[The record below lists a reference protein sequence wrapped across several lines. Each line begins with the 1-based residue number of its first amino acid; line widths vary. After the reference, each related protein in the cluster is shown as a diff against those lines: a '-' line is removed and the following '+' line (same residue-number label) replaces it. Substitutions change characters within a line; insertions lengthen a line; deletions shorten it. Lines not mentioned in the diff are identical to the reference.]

1 MSEEGCR
8 ANNFRPPWIQA
19 ALLTPFGKS
28 YVSTIRKSNARQEI
42 KAIASGLQVGL
53 DALFLRRPMPPKGLN
68 ISIR

>member
-19 ALLTPFGKS
+19 ALLTPFGKG
-28 YVSTIRKSNARQEI
+28 YVSTIGKSNARQEI
-42 KAIASGLQVGL
+42 TAIASGLQVGL

>member
-8 ANNFRPPWIQA
+8 VNNFRPPWIQA
-19 ALLTPFGKS
+19 ALLTPFGKG

-42 KAIASGLQVGL
+42 EAMASGLQVGL

-68 ISIR
+68 IAIR

>member
-19 ALLTPFGKS
+19 SLLTPFGKG
-28 YVSTIRKSNARQEI
+28 YISTIRKSNARQEI

-53 DALFLRRPMPPKGLN
+53 DALFIRRPIPPKELN
-68 ISIR
+68 NAIR